1 LKASLVLLES
11 ARQQALEHQALVLA
25 TAYRAMRPFF
35 LGIILGDLA
44 MAGIFTI
51 VDFLPQEG
59 LPRRAPVK
67 RHYRQSQLS

>member
-1 LKASLVLLES
+1 
-11 ARQQALEHQALVLA
+11 
-25 TAYRAMRPFF
+25 MRPFF

-67 RHYRQSQLS
+67 RHYRQN